1 MALVKLPG
9 PAHASQIAYKCDEEM
24 GTRSKIQT
32 GTEEIS
38 EVERGGGALAHVEVR
53 EDLLNLFHATSGI

>member
-1 MALVKLPG
+1 MALVRLPG
-9 PAHASQIAYKCDEEM
+9 PARASQIAYKCDEEM

-38 EVERGGGALAHVEVR
+38 EVERGGGVLARVEVR